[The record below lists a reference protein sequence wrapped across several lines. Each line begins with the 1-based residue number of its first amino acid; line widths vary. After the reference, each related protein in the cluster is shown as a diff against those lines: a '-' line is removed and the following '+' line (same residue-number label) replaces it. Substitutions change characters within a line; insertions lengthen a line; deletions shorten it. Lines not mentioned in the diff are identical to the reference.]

1 MKGMNLGYQ
10 RVSRKNPCR
19 ICGKPDWCSITLD
32 LNISFCARSSKNA
45 DKLSRNGWGIYYYKI
60 NNPLS
65 SKYTFSAKQPC
76 RAKPTPIA
84 PIDLRNKIYQKLIQ
98 LSPLSECK
106 ELRFND
112 EWISVQIR
120 EMSRYGLFPKATIE
134 RHRLVQSLIESFVK
148 DDAIVPSFNG
158 VPGFWRGLNGGLR
171 LGSDFDSVDDML
183 LIPFYDPNGF
193 IQACQIRI
201 MRRSP
206 NTSGKYLWLSSI
218 RQRDGCGP
226 GTPLH
231 HEGAVDYKG
240 KTNRT
245 VLVTEGALKAATVQ
259 TFLTDRYVVGN
270 SGVTTS
276 HWEIIKTARKK
287 TLEIAF
293 DADCFTNPH
302 VARAVASLISLR
314 IREQQF
320 LSYDHPTRI
329 LTWDKRF
336 KGIDDALI
344 AGASLKYLEVSD
356 WLGLLTP
363 ECFAEANHQ
372 LAGISL

>member
-1 MKGMNLGYQ
+1 MVIGYR
-10 RVSRKNPCR
+10 RVSRKSPCR
-19 ICGKPDWCSITLD
+19 ICGKTDWCSTTAD
-32 LNISFCARSSKNA
+32 QNISFCARSTITA
-45 DKLSRNGWGIYYYKI
+45 DRLSREGWGIYY
-60 NNPLS
+60 NNIGRPVCS
-65 SKYTFSAKQPC
+65 SRTFCSKTQAYPKQTSISTIEN
-76 RAKPTPIA
+76 R
-84 PIDLRNKIYQKLIQ
+84 DKIYKKLIQ
-98 LSPLSECK
+98 LSPLSTCD
-106 ELRFND
+106 ELVSRS
-112 EWISVQIR
+112 ELIVGARIR
-120 EMSRYGLFPKATIE
+120 ELDHRRKFPKTAIE
-134 RHRLVQSLIESFVK
+134 RHRLVEKIIESFVK
-148 DDAIVPSFNG
+148 DDAYVPPFKG
-158 VPGFWRGLNGGLR
+158 VPGFWRDSNGGLR
-171 LGSDFDSVDDML
+171 LGSDFDSVDDLL

-201 MRRSP
+201 MRQSP

-231 HEGAVDYKG
+231 HEGAVGYKG
-240 KTNRT
+240 KTIGT

-259 TFLTDRYVVGN
+259 IFLTDRYVVGN
-270 SGVTTS
+270 SGVATS
-276 HWEIIKTARKK
+276 HREIIKTARKK
-287 TLEIAF
+287 NLEIAF

-302 VARAVASLISLR
+302 VARAIASLISLR

-344 AGASLKYLEVSD
+344 AGASIKNLHVSEWLKS
-356 WLGLLTP
+356 LTP
-363 ECFAEANHQ
+363 ECFEAARHQ

>member
-1 MKGMNLGYQ
+1 MNIGYR
-10 RVSRKNPCR
+10 RVSRKCPCR
-19 ICGKPDWCSITLD
+19 ICGKPDWCSTTVD
-32 LNISFCARSSKNA
+32 RNISFCARSWTNA
-45 DKLSRNGWGIYYYKI
+45 DRLSRDGWGIYYYKI
-60 NNPLS
+60 ERPFGFGQ
-65 SKYTFSAKQPC
+65 TFLAKQHF
-76 RAKPTPIA
+76 RSKQTPIA

-98 LSPLSECK
+98 LSSLSECK
-106 ELRFND
+106 KLSFGN
-112 EWISVQIR
+112 EWISVQIQ
-120 EMSRYGLFPKATIE
+120 EMSSYGLFPKATTE

-148 DDAIVPSFNG
+148 DDAIVPAFEG

-171 LGSDFDSVDDML
+171 LGSDFDSVDDLL
-183 LIPFYDPNGF
+183 LIPFYDPNGL

-201 MRRSP
+201 MRQSA

-231 HEGAVDYKG
+231 HEGAVGFKG
-240 KTNRT
+240 KTIEK

-259 TFLTDRYVVGN
+259 TYLTDRYVVGN
-270 SGVTTS
+270 SGVATS
-276 HWEIIKTARKK
+276 HREIIKTARKK

-302 VARAVASLISLR
+302 VARAIASLISLR

-329 LTWDKRF
+329 LSWDKRF

-344 AGASLKYLEVSD
+344 AGASIKYLHVSE
-356 WLGLLTP
+356 WLRSLTP
-363 ECFAEANHQ
+363 DCFEAVNNQ

>member
-1 MKGMNLGYQ
+1 MVIGYQ
-10 RVSRKNPCR
+10 RVSRKSPCR
-19 ICGKPDWCSITLD
+19 ICGKPDWCSTTVD
-32 LNISFCARSSKNA
+32 NNISFCARSWTNA
-45 DKLSRNGWGIYYYKI
+45 DRLSRNGWGIYYYNI
-60 NNPLS
+60 DRRHC
-65 SKYTFSAKQPC
+65 SKYAIS
-76 RAKPTPIA
+76 AKPTFRAIQSPIV
-84 PIDLRNKIYQKLIQ
+84 PVDLRNKIYQKLIQ
-98 LSPLSECK
+98 LSPLSEC
-106 ELRFND
+106 ND
-112 EWISVQIR
+112 SSDGDQWTRVRIR
-120 EMSRYGLFPKATIE
+120 ELSRYGLFPKATIE
-134 RHRLVQSLIESFVK
+134 RQRLVRSLIESFVK
-148 DDAIVPSFNG
+148 DDATVPTFEG